1 MAQILHFDMIKYR
14 INLVPRRAWERGWYR
29 MRLPNYILGLDY
41 YCDITSLIV
50 LILMRLALWETRQ
63 RTRRKLTT

>member
-29 MRLPNYILGLDY
+29 MRLPLNYILGLDY
-41 YCDITSLIV
+41 FIV
-50 LILMRLALWETRQ
+50 TIIVILLP
-63 RTRRKLTT
+63 